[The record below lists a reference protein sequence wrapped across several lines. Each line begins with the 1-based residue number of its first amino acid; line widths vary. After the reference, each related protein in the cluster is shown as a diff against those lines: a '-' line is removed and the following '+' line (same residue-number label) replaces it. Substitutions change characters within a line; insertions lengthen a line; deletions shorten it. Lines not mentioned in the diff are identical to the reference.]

1 MNSCIF
7 IRSYEQAFPNCMY
20 LPLTNTKNYATS
32 LKHILSST
40 YAKKKTKPNHWFVS
54 PPNELSLEQERPSK
68 LWGDTY

>member
-1 MNSCIF
+1 
-7 IRSYEQAFPNCMY
+7 
-20 LPLTNTKNYATS
+20 LPLTNTKNYDTS